1 MFVELKGQELF
12 SDVWNFFDSIN
23 SFSVNMDYEHL
34 SVSEYESYAYG
45 MLKIKLCNGGI
56 DQLLLIF
63 YQIVIVVVFMMI
75 N

>member
-1 MFVELKGQELF
+1 
-12 SDVWNFFDSIN
+12 
-23 SFSVNMDYEHL
+23 MDYEHL